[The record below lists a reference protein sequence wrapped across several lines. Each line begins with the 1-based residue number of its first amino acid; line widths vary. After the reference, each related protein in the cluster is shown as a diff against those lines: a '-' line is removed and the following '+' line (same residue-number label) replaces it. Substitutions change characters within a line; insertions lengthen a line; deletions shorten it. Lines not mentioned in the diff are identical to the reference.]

1 MKTYKHTQIGYWIV
15 AIFGFI
21 IISISISMVFYEFKW
36 GGVIALLIFVISLSL
51 LSTLTVTI
59 EADFLKIQLGPIKVI
74 QKRIN
79 LKEIEI
85 YKIIDIPWY
94 YRWIL
99 GIRLISNG
107 WWYNIS
113 GSRKAIEIQMIAGKR
128 YQISTNDWK
137 KLEQAIEQAIEQKRN
152 Y

>member
-21 IISISISMVFYEFKW
+21 IISISISMVFYEFNW
-36 GGVIALLIFVISLSL
+36 GGVITLLIFVISLSL

-59 EADFLKIQLGPIKVI
+59 EVDFLKIQLGPIKVI

>member
-36 GGVIALLIFVISLSL
+36 GGVITLLIFVISLSL

-59 EADFLKIQLGPIKVI
+59 EVDFLKIQLGPIKVI

>member
-36 GGVIALLIFVISLSL
+36 GGVITLLIFVISLSL

-59 EADFLKIQLGPIKVI
+59 EVDFLKIQLGPIKVI

-79 LKEIEI
+79 LKEIEM

-137 KLEQAIEQAIEQKRN
+137 KLEQAIGQAIEQKRN

>member
-1 MKTYKHTQIGYWIV
+1 MKIYKHTQIGYWIV
-15 AIFGFI
+15 AVLGLVMVFI
-21 IISISISMVFYEFKW
+21 SGLIVFYEFNW
-36 GGVIALLIFVISLSL
+36 GGVIVLFILIICLNL
-51 LSTLTVTI
+51 LSTLTVI
-59 EADFLKIQLGPIKVI
+59 VEQDFLKIQLGPIKVI

-107 WWYNIS
+107 WGYNIS
-113 GSRKAIEIQMIAGKR
+113 GSRKAIEIQMITGKKC
-128 YQISTNDWK
+128 QISTNDWQ
-137 KLEQAIEQAIEQKRN
+137 KLEQAIEQTIKQKRD
-152 Y
+152 